1 MQNSSIDVELQEQ
14 PMDCCF
20 HPTEMLAA
28 VGLINGRV
36 QAYRLTS
43 SDDLSSSTA
52 EELVSK
58 KAHKESCRAVRFTAD
73 GAALLTA
80 STDRN
85 MKSVDMESGKVTRWQ
100 TDAHEAPINCILPLS
115 SSGLVASGDDDG
127 CVKLWDGR
135 QSDAVA
141 EFSTHTDCVTDFAY
155 QARENCLV
163 ATSADATISITDLR
177 TRKLRARS
185 EDDADDELLSAA
197 VVKSGNK
204 VVTGSQMGVLNLYS
218 WGYFNDCSDRFPGHP
233 ASVDALVAFD
243 EDSVVTG
250 SQDGL
255 IRLISILPNRMLG
268 VLGEHG
274 DLPVESLALSAG
286 RAYLASTSHDA
297 LLRLWD
303 LSALNEDDAEDDDDE
318 AADNPAAEGDGPKG
332 DGSESDSDEKPQKKK
347 KRRKSEKGGGVTKK
361 QSHKDAS
368 FFADLL

>member
-1 MQNSSIDVELQEQ
+1 MKNSSVDVELQEQ

-36 QAYRLTS
+36 QAYRLTP
-43 SDDLSSSTA
+43 SDNPSSSSA
-52 EELVSK
+52 EEVVSR

-80 STDRN
+80 SADRN
-85 MKSVDMESGKVTRWQ
+85 MKAVDMESGKVTRWQ
-100 TDAHEAPINCILPLS
+100 TDAHEAPINSILPL

-135 QSDAVA
+135 QSEAVA
-141 EFSTHTDCVTDFAY
+141 EFSMHTDCVTDFAY
-155 QARENCLV
+155 QERENCLV

-297 LLRLWD
+297 MLRLWD
-303 LSALNEDDAEDDDDE
+303 LSALNEDDGEDDDEE
-318 AADNPAAEGDGPKG
+318 AEEAVNVPTEGDGP
-332 DGSESDSDEKPQKKK
+332 SDSEEKPQKKK
-347 KRRKSEKGGGVTKK
+347 KRRKGEKGGGVTKK

-368 FFADLL
+368 FFANLL